1 MQYIANILTY
11 FKKELKGIIDDR
23 EITSLAYITIENIF
37 GLNKSSCILN
47 SMNEIGYSNRK
58 YIIEIVSDLKTGKP
72 IQYII
77 GKADFYG
84 LKFVVSKS
92 VLIPR
97 PETEE
102 LVDWVIKSSS
112 NKTGF
117 LDIGTGSGCII
128 ISLCKNLKGNFMGID
143 ISKDAL
149 LVAKENNSNNSTSVN
164 FRKMDILKENFE
176 KGSFFDV
183 IVSNPPYVLLSELKN
198 MNNNVV
204 NFEPHIALF
213 VDDPEPLFWYKIIS
227 IKAKRL
233 LNKDGHLYF
242 EINENYGPEVV
253 SILDE
258 EGFVEI
264 ELKKDIND
272 KDRMVK
278 AVWK

>member
-1 MQYIANILTY
+1 MQYIGNILTY
-11 FKKELKGIIDDR
+11 FKKELKGMINDH

-37 GLNKSSCILN
+37 GLDKSSSILN
-47 SMNEIGYSNRK
+47 TMKEIGYSNRK
-58 YIIEIVSDLKTGKP
+58 YIIEIVSELKTGKP
-72 IQYII
+72 IQYIL

-102 LVDWVIKSSS
+102 LVDWIIKSSS
-112 NKTGF
+112 NKTDF
-117 LDIGTGSGCII
+117 LDIGTGSGSII
-128 ISLCKNLKGNFMGID
+128 ISLCKNLKGEFMGID

-149 LVAKENNSNNSTSVN
+149 LVANENNTNNNTSVN
-164 FRKMDILKENFE
+164 FRKMDIINENFE

-204 NFEPHIALF
+204 DFEPHIALF
-213 VDDPEPLFWYKIIS
+213 VDDSEPLFWYKIIS

-242 EINENYGPEVV
+242 EINENYGSEVI

-258 EGFVEI
+258 EGFVDI

>member
-1 MQYIANILTY
+1 MQYIGNILTY

-37 GLNKSSCILN
+37 GLDKSSCIL
-47 SMNEIGYSNRK
+47 STMKEIGYSNRK
-58 YIIEIVSDLKTGKP
+58 YIIKTVSELKTGKP
-72 IQYII
+72 IQYIV

-97 PETEE
+97 SETEE
-102 LVDWVIKSSS
+102 LVDWIIKTSSD
-112 NKTGF
+112 KTGF

-128 ISLCKNLKGNFMGID
+128 ISLCKNLQGDFMGID

-149 LVAKENNSNNSTSVN
+149 LVAKENNSNYNTSVN

-204 NFEPHIALF
+204 DFEPHIALF
-213 VDDPEPLFWYKIIS
+213 VDDSDPLFWYKIIS

-242 EINENYGPEVV
+242 EINENYGSEVV

-258 EGFVEI
+258 EGFVDI

-272 KDRMVK
+272 NDRMVK